1 MPYAGRDRP
10 RGRAASRGIPASLL
24 SKPACRDGRRFTSAC
39 LCWPGAPRGWSW
51 PPAGDAPSSGGW
63 FFRCNV
69 RFCGSACFDARGLRG
84 ARLGSAGLGERGLR
98 DADGG
103 RDHASTDGVPDN
115 GSAEPECHH
124 PGADCYS
131 DSEHHAG
138 SHTDDAHPTPTV
150 VCPAEELTFALV
162 EEWQGGEFAL
172 TPDPTQTMLTGA
184 TVTGTIEGTHELE
197 LWVWVALDDTNGR
210 TTYQRFTET
219 YPVVWGATAF
229 NGFALDPAT
238 GDLSVNLD
246 ELWDAEN
253 AAAVPA
259 TEALLAE
266 HFDAFVADVE
276 AQATALTA
284 PGGEFV

>member
-1 MPYAGRDRP
+1 MRRRRAGGSSGATFAFAGLLALTLAVSGVLVSAP
-10 RGRAASRGIPASLL
+10 PASANEDCVTPTAVATT
-24 SKPACRDGRRFTSAC
+24 PAPTASPTTA
-39 LCWPGAPRGWSW
+39 
-51 PPAGDAPSSGGW
+51 APSP
-63 FFRCNV
+63 
-69 RFCGSACFDARGLRG
+69 SATTPAPT
-84 ARLGSAGLGERGLR
+84 ATPTPSI
-98 DADGG
+98 
-103 RDHASTDGVPDN
+103 TPD
-115 GSAEPECHH
+115 PT
-124 PGADCYS
+124 P
-131 DSEHHAG
+131 
-138 SHTDDAHPTPTV
+138 TTPTPTPTV

-253 AAAVPA
+253 AAAAPA

>member
-1 MPYAGRDRP
+1 MRRRRAGGSSGATFAFAGLLALTLAVSGVLVSAP
-10 RGRAASRGIPASLL
+10 PASANEDCVTPTAVATT
-24 SKPACRDGRRFTSAC
+24 PAPTASPTTA
-39 LCWPGAPRGWSW
+39 
-51 PPAGDAPSSGGW
+51 APSP
-63 FFRCNV
+63 
-69 RFCGSACFDARGLRG
+69 SATTPAPT
-84 ARLGSAGLGERGLR
+84 ATPTPSI
-98 DADGG
+98 
-103 RDHASTDGVPDN
+103 TPD
-115 GSAEPECHH
+115 PT
-124 PGADCYS
+124 P
-131 DSEHHAG
+131 
-138 SHTDDAHPTPTV
+138 TTPTPTPTV

-197 LWVWVALDDTNGR
+197 LWVW
-210 TTYQRFTET
+210 
-219 YPVVWGATAF
+219 GATAF

-253 AAAVPA
+253 AAAAPA

>member
-1 MPYAGRDRP
+1 MRRRRAGGSSGATFAFAGLLALTLAVSGVLVSAP
-10 RGRAASRGIPASLL
+10 PASANEDCVTPTAVATT
-24 SKPACRDGRRFTSAC
+24 PAPTASPTTA
-39 LCWPGAPRGWSW
+39 
-51 PPAGDAPSSGGW
+51 APSP
-63 FFRCNV
+63 
-69 RFCGSACFDARGLRG
+69 SATTPAPT
-84 ARLGSAGLGERGLR
+84 A
-98 DADGG
+98 
-103 RDHASTDGVPDN
+103 T
-115 GSAEPECHH
+115 
-124 PGADCYS
+124 
-131 DSEHHAG
+131 
-138 SHTDDAHPTPTV
+138 PTPSI
-150 VCPAEELTFALV
+150 
-162 EEWQGGEFAL
+162 

-210 TTYQRFTET
+210 TSYQRFTET

-253 AAAVPA
+253 AAAAPA